1 MMKFVFLVSCFI
13 LFCEAKISPF
23 VPEASNKQNID
34 IARLQYEKSRI
45 QQEVRS
51 NEVKYEP
58 DRAAEESTTN
68 ANVTPPGCKN
78 CEIRLYRMS
87 LVVLLINLL

>member
-34 IARLQYEKSRI
+34 IARLQYQKSRI
-45 QQEVRS
+45 QPEVRS

-78 CEIRLYRMS
+78 SE
-87 LVVLLINLL
+87 NL